1 MRKLGALL
9 LAVPLVVA
17 VYAAS
22 LVRRNA
28 SGRLLGAVPAM
39 AIVALVAIASLHPA
53 PSAAA
58 PASGKPAPV
67 SASLLDTVR
76 TGHSLTAPFVVRF
89 DAPMDAASVA
99 AALRIQPDAAV
110 SLSWDV
116 QGTSLRVA
124 PVGSWAPDT
133 LYSITVDGNARSAAG
148 AVLVSPVRALILTA
162 AAGKGSVEAT
172 QSAGTQVRIDTAFS
186 IHLDRSVP
194 VDEVQSAIHT
204 DPAAPGIVTAG
215 DAPGDYVYTPVLP
228 LQPGTTYRVWLEG
241 LVDADG
247 VPFDAIPE
255 LTVATTKAPAVVRF
269 RPLNG
274 AGSVEPTATISVR
287 FTERMDRATTA
298 AAFHVQAA
306 GKPVTG
312 KTSWAEQDT
321 VLVFVPSAALP
332 YGATVTASVDVSA
345 TSRDGVAL
353 AGASTGTFTVKAKP
367 KPAPKPAATQ
377 PITRSG
383 GSGAVS
389 GTWKAVETYY
399 LKLMNCTRTGGWV
412 TSTGACSSPGGR
424 DVAPLWISSAIS
436 DKVSRPYAKLLVTQ
450 NICSHFVGGTPGD
463 RLRRAG
469 FTSYKWAENL
479 GCLGGEPYWSVLHTH
494 LYFQSEKSY
503 NGGHYVNMM
512 NPLYDRVGI
521 GVWVYSGRV
530 RLVIDFYHP

>member
-17 VYAAS
+17 IYVAS
-22 LVRRNA
+22 LVRRH
-28 SGRLLGAVPAM
+28 SSSRLLGAIPAL
-39 AIVALVAIASLHPA
+39 AIVALVALASFHPA
-53 PSAAA
+53 PSVAA

-76 TGHSLTAPFVVRF
+76 TGHPLTAPFVVRF

-99 AALRIQPDAAV
+99 AALRIEPDAAV

-116 QGTSLRVA
+116 QGTSLSVA

-148 AVLVSPVRALILTA
+148 AVLVSPVRALVLTE
-162 AAGKGSVEAT
+162 AAGKGSVDAT
-172 QSAGTQVRIDTAFS
+172 QAAGKQVRIDTAFR

-194 VDEVQSAIHT
+194 VAEVQAAVRT

-215 DAPGDYVYTPVLP
+215 DAPGDYLYTPVVP
-228 LQPGTTYRVWLEG
+228 LLPGTTYRVWLEG
-241 LVDADG
+241 LTDSDG
-247 VPFDAIPE
+247 VAFGTIPD
-255 LTVATTKAPAVVRF
+255 LTVSTTKAPAVVRF

-274 AGSVEPTATISVR
+274 TKNIEPAAAISVR
-287 FTERMDRATTA
+287 FTQRMDRATTA
-298 AAFHVQAA
+298 AALHVRAA

-353 AGASTGTFTVKAKP
+353 ASASTGTFTVKP

-389 GTWKAVETYY
+389 GTWKAVEAYY

-424 DVAPLWISSAIS
+424 AVAPLWIDSAIS

-479 GCLGGEPYWSVLHTH
+479 GCLGGDPYWAVLNTH

-512 NPLYDRVGI
+512 NALYDRVGI

-530 RLVIDFYHP
+530 RLVVDFYHP